1 MLRQP
6 KFFCLT
12 GDSNYGNLF
21 VSDFTGRGRIL
32 AFCRIWKNNL
42 SAALADHVKQ
52 HGALQ
57 T

>member
-1 MLRQP
+1 LYQIP
-6 KFFCLT
+6 AAENSGLP
-12 GDSNYGNLF
+12 
-21 VSDFTGRGRIL
+21 VSIEESEVE
-32 AFCRIWKNNL
+32 NL